1 MRTVTKEQISSMK
14 VCGNFI
20 SFKLNTPKPIFTDLN
35 LLSKQFEAP
44 MKKNREENL
53 QKISKSVQ
61 EKNYRI

>member
-44 MKKNREENL
+44 MKKNSRRELTENI
-53 QKISKSVQ
+53 KVCTG
-61 EKNYRI
+61 KNYRI